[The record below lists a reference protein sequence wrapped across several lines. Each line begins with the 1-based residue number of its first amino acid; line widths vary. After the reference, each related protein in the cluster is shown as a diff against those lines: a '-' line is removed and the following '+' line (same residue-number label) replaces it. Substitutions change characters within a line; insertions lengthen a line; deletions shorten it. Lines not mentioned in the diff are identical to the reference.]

1 MYKRTLVNPIATPI
15 LDFYPF
21 SPPMAL
27 QQPSFSNAALPSNPV
42 PPLPSAAVDSSAA
55 ADESSNKKRRPPPGP
70 AEVLAHYESQG
81 LSPREASLR
90 AVGELQEL
98 LYKYAAKK
106 NRFATDYPRK
116 LDSFNTRLAVL
127 EMKLDAKP
135 GFPESLAIGVAASA
149 FASSV
154 PHVLS
159 GLRSIWDSVRSASGG
174 SPPPS

>member
-1 MYKRTLVNPIATPI
+1 
-15 LDFYPF
+15 
-21 SPPMAL
+21 MAL
-27 QQPSFSNAALPSNPV
+27 QQPSFSNAAFPSNPV
-42 PPLPSAAVDSSAA
+42 PPLPSAAVDSSATA
-55 ADESSNKKRRPPPGP
+55 SKKKRRAPPGP

-98 LYKYAAKK
+98 LY
-106 NRFATDYPRK
+106 NV
-116 LDSFNTRLAVL
+116 NTRLAVL

-135 GFPESLAIGVAASA
+135 GFPESLAIGVVASA

-174 SPPPS
+174 SSPPPS